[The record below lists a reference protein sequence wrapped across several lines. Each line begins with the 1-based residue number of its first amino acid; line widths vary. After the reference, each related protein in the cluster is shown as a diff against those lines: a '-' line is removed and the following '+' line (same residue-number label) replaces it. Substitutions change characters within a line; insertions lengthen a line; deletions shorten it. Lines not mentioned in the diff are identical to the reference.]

1 MSPDPVSARPLILI
15 ADADPAACGLYR
27 AALHPN
33 GFETDVAF
41 DGRDALAKAFALQ
54 PTAIVVSA
62 PLTFIDGH
70 ELCRLLRGDS
80 RTEEI
85 RVVFVTETMEQ
96 SDLERACDAGAD
108 AVLARPTA
116 LESLPDA
123 VHRALASVRRR
134 QTPAKRQTAP
144 ASSAHRSMVRSH
156 ERFAT
161 KRPPL
166 APPMLRCPSCDSTLV
181 YDHSHVGGVS
191 AHYGEQWDYFTCAAC
206 GAFQYRQRTRIL
218 RRAVSS

>member
-1 MSPDPVSARPLILI
+1 MSARGLILI
-15 ADADPAACGLYR
+15 GDADPAFCRLYGT
-27 AALHPN
+27 ALQSN

-54 PTAIVVSA
+54 PAAIVVST

-96 SDLERACDAGAD
+96 SDLERASDAGAD
-108 AVLARPTA
+108 AVLARPGA
-116 LESLPDA
+116 LEALPDA
-123 VHRALASVRRR
+123 VRRALTSVRRR
-134 QTPAKRQTAP
+134 QTSAKRRTAP
-144 ASSAHRSMVRSH
+144 ASTAHRSMVRSH

-161 KRPPL
+161 KRPPI
-166 APPMLRCPSCDSTLV
+166 APPTLRCPSCASTLV

-218 RRAVSS
+218 RRAASS